1 MAIRWEGKR
10 PGEVRVREIDWSVFL
25 DGETIATSDV
35 TVEGITLDS
44 DTNDDTTVTVVLSGG
59 TEGTLARIT
68 NTIETSGGRTEVELF
83 TLYISAYAEP
93 VTLAEAKRQCRMV
106 EDDSQDD
113 FLCDL
118 IAPARAY
125 CERRSHGHVFMRRSF
140 TDSFSRWGDYL
151 EVWRRPIF
159 VDDDNPITVA
169 YTDEAG
175 TEAEYEGFLAPVG
188 RHPLRVYP
196 GIDDEFPGLG
206 SGGAISV
213 TYTAGYPEG
222 SQDEAMLIG
231 KRAMLLLIGH
241 WFENREGVVVG
252 QASHEVELAVQSML
266 DELRHL
272 SVY

>member
-10 PGEVRVREIDWSVFL
+10 PGEVRVREIDWTEFL

-44 DTNDDTTVTVVLSGG
+44 DTNDDTSVTVTLSGG

-68 NTIETSGGRTEVELF
+68 NTITTSGGRTETELF
-83 TLYISAYAEP
+83 TLYISNYAEP
-93 VTLAEAKRQCRMV
+93 VTLAEAKRQVRMV

-118 IAPARAY
+118 IAPARAF
-125 CERRSHGHVFMRRSF
+125 CEKRSHGHVFMRRRF
-140 TDSFSRWGDYL
+140 TESFSDWGDYL
-151 EVWRRPIF
+151 SVWKRPVF
-159 VDDDNPITVA
+159 VDDDNPITVT

-175 TEAEYEGFLAPVG
+175 ADAEYEGFLAPTG
-188 RHPLRVYP
+188 RYPLRLYP
-196 GIDDEFPGLG
+196 GIDDDFPALG
-206 SGGAISV
+206 TGGAISV
-213 TYTAGYPEG
+213 TYTAGYAEG

-241 WFENREGVVVG
+241 WFENRETAVVG
-252 QASHEVELAVQSML
+252 RASSEVEFAVTSLL
-266 DELRHL
+266 DELRPI
-272 SVY
+272 SAY

>member
-10 PGEVRVREIDWSVFL
+10 PDEVRVREIDWSVFL

-59 TEGTLARIT
+59 TERTLAKIT
-68 NTIETSGGRTEVELF
+68 NTITTSGGRTEIELF

-93 VTLAEAKRQCRMV
+93 VTLLEAKRQCRMV

-118 IAPARAY
+118 IAPARAF
-125 CERRSHGHVFMRRSF
+125 CERRSHGHVFMRRRF
-140 TDSFSRWGDYL
+140 TETFSRWGDYL
-151 EVWRRPIF
+151 EVWRRPVF
-159 VDDDNPITVA
+159 VDDDNPITVT

-175 TEAEYEGFLAPVG
+175 TDAEYEGFLAPNA
-188 RHPLRVYP
+188 RYPLRVYP
-196 GIDDEFPGLG
+196 GIDDAFPGLG

-213 TYTAGYPEG
+213 AYTAGYEEG
-222 SQDEAMLIG
+222 GQNEEMLIG

-241 WFENREGVVVG
+241 WFENRETTVIG
-252 QASHEVELAVQSML
+252 QASSEVDFAVTALL
-266 DELRHL
+266 DELRPM
-272 SVY
+272 SAY